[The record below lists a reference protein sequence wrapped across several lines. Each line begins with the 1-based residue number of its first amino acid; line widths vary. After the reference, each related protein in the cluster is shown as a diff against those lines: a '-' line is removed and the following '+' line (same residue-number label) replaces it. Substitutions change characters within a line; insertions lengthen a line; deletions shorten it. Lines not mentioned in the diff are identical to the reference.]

1 MLSSE
6 KKMRA
11 VKSLNTICCAK
22 SPRELTRCSMHSHPN
37 WEIIL
42 QLTGETRS
50 VIDEN
55 VVQVTKGDV
64 LVIPPHTMHDGK
76 SSSTYSDIYVQA
88 ENLDFSHFLTVHD
101 TDSSIL
107 ELFTM
112 LHKVMTEKEEN
123 YARIADSLLDTICQ
137 YIKKLSSVEYKY
149 PFIYTFKNNMYDNVS
164 NPDFDILREIKKTG
178 YNDDYFRRCFK
189 KETGKTPLEYLT
201 YLRINL
207 AKVLLVQETFVS
219 IENVSSKCG
228 FKDSYYFSACFKKHT
243 GLSPSCYRT
252 QNS

>member
-1 MLSSE
+1 
-6 KKMRA
+6 
-11 VKSLNTICCAK
+11 
-22 SPRELTRCSMHSHPN
+22 
-37 WEIIL
+37 
-42 QLTGETRS
+42 
-50 VIDEN
+50 
-55 VVQVTKGDV
+55 
-64 LVIPPHTMHDGK
+64 MHDGS
-76 SSSTYSDIYVQA
+76 SSSTYTDIYVQA
-88 ENLDFSHFLTVHD
+88 ETLDFPCFLTVHD

-164 NPDFDILREIKKTG
+164 NPGFDILREIKKTG

-228 FKDSYYFSACFKKHT
+228 FKDSYYFSACFKKHN
-243 GLSPSCYRT
+243 GLSPSCYL
-252 QNS
+252 SLIHI

>member
-1 MLSSE
+1 
-6 KKMRA
+6 MRA
-11 VKSLNTICCAK
+11 VNSLNTICCAK

-42 QLTGETRS
+42 QLSGETRS
-50 VIDEN
+50 KVSGTE
-55 VVQVTKGDV
+55 VHVTKGDV
-64 LVIPPHTMHDGK
+64 LVIPPNAMHDGS
-76 SSSTYSDIYVQA
+76 SSSTYTDIYVQA
-88 ENLDFSHFLTVHD
+88 ETLDFPCFLTVHD

-201 YLRINL
+201 YLRIYL

-219 IENVSSKCG
+219 IENLSSKCG

-243 GLSPSCYRT
+243 GLSPSCYRA